1 MTFVTVSLWILF
13 AQRENKKKEKK
24 EDLQHFPQRFKQSVT
39 ITHFKLAKI
48 KTGVIIVISEL
59 KLVK

>member
-24 EDLQHFPQRFKQSVT
+24 EDLQQVPQRFRKSVT
-39 ITHFKLAKI
+39 ITQFKLAKI
-48 KTGVIIVISEL
+48 RTGVIIVISEL
-59 KLVK
+59 